1 MEITNIEV
9 KPDGVKWGYFKK
21 DMQWVVL
28 DSNNN
33 IVKEIVHNDGTKS
46 IYFDMYGYQP
56 STFKEHLDKN
66 GKADPY
72 AQWEYCKSVKCPDC
86 YYCVWVS
93 HMHLPPNPNKP
104 KVIKEKV
111 KQEPKKITK
120 WDKLAQNTVKKPVK
134 RTKSNDPNKHPL
146 FDYIMEVFDGKEI

>member
-1 MEITNIEV
+1 MITNIEV

-33 IVKEIVHNDGTKS
+33 IVKEIVNNDGTKS

-56 STFKEHLDKN
+56 STFKEHLDKHGN
-66 GKADPY
+66 ADPH
-72 AQWEYCKSVKCPDC
+72 AQWEYCKSVNCPDC

-104 KVIKEKV
+104 KVV
-111 KQEPKKITK
+111 KKKIVEQPKELTK
-120 WDKLAQNTVKKPVK
+120 FDKLIADNLNKPK
-134 RTKSNDPNKHPL
+134 PKDPNRHPL
-146 FDYIMEVFDGKEI
+146 FDYIMEVFNGKEV

>member
-1 MEITNIEV
+1 MITNIEV

-33 IVKEIVHNDGTKS
+33 IVKEIVNNDGTKS

-56 STFKEHLDKN
+56 STFKEHLDKD
-66 GKADPY
+66 GKADPH
-72 AQWEYCKSVKCPDC
+72 AQWKYCKSVNCPDC

-104 KVIKEKV
+104 KVVKKQIV
-111 KQEPKKITK
+111 KQTKELTK
-120 WDKLAQNTVKKPVK
+120 WDKLIQDNLNKHKPK
-134 RTKSNDPNKHPL
+134 DPNRHPL
-146 FDYIMEVFDGKEI
+146 YDYIMEVFNGKEI

>member
-1 MEITNIEV
+1 MITNIEV

-33 IVKEIVHNDGTKS
+33 IVKEIVNNDGTKS

-56 STFKEHLDKN
+56 STFKEHLDKHGN
-66 GKADPY
+66 ADPH
-72 AQWEYCKSVKCPDC
+72 AQWEYCKSVNCPDC

-104 KVIKEKV
+104 KVV
-111 KQEPKKITK
+111 KKKIVEQPKEWTK
-120 WDKLAQNTVKKPVK
+120 FDKLIADNLNKPK
-134 RTKSNDPNKHPL
+134 PKDPNRHPL
-146 FDYIMEVFDGKEI
+146 FDYIMEVFNGKEV

>member
-1 MEITNIEV
+1 MITNIEV

-33 IVKEIVHNDGTKS
+33 IIRETVNNDGTKS
-46 IYFDMYGYQP
+46 VYFDGYGYQP

-72 AQWEYCKSVKCPDC
+72 AQLDYCKSVKCGGC
-86 YYCVWVS
+86 YYCVWCE

-104 KVIKEKV
+104 KAIKKEV
-111 KQEPKKITK
+111 KYHRPVELSK
-120 WDKLAQNTVKKPVK
+120 WDKLAKATTSKPRSK
-134 RTKSNDPNKHPL
+134 DPDVHPL
-146 FDYIMEVFDGKEI
+146 FDEIMEVFCGKKI

>member
-1 MEITNIEV
+1 MITNIET

-33 IVKEIVHNDGTKS
+33 IVKEITNNDGTKS
-46 IYFDMYGYQP
+46 VYFDGYGYQP
-56 STFKEHLDKN
+56 STFKEHLDKDGN
-66 GKADPY
+66 ADPY
-72 AQWEYCKSVKCPDC
+72 AQLEYCEAVGCPDC

-104 KVIKEKV
+104 KVVKKEIV
-111 KQEPKKITK
+111 EQPKELTK
-120 WDKLAQNTVKKPVK
+120 FDKLVADNLNKPK
-134 RTKSNDPNKHPL
+134 PKDPNKHPL
-146 FDYIMEVFDGKEI
+146 YDYIMEVFNGKEIK